1 MCGIAGYVGGAW
13 LTSADSVEQQ
23 LAVMADALT
32 PRGPD
37 SAGYWSD
44 PEQTIALAHR
54 RLAIIEPSETGHQPM
69 MSASGR
75 YVISFNGEVY
85 NHLDLRK
92 RLSNG
97 GSNKITWRG
106 RSDTETLIAGI
117 ETWGLSE
124 TLKKSVGMY
133 AFALWDR
140 EEQILYLVRDRIG
153 EKPLYYGYQR
163 GVFLFGS
170 ELKALKMHP
179 AFEGEVDRDAITL
192 QLRHSYIPTPYSI
205 YKGIKKLPPGTF
217 IKLLVSNGRLSGI
230 EPEPVS
236 YWSLGDAINDGINNP
251 FDGSETDAVDALDG
265 LLSASVRQQ
274 MVADVPLGA
283 FLSSGVD
290 SSTIVALMQSQSS
303 LPAKT
308 FTIGFKEDGY
318 NEAVHAKAV
327 AAHLGTDHTEL
338 YVSPEQALDVIPR
351 LPMLYDE
358 PFSDSSQI
366 PTFLVSQMTRQ
377 HVTVS
382 LSGDGGDELFGG
394 YNRYQMT
401 SGLWSK
407 IGRLPLPLRHLAA
420 KGLRTLAPEQW
431 NQISKWIPGAAR
443 YADFGGKIHKGAGV
457 LASQT
462 SDELYLNLI
471 THWPDPSSLVINGI
485 EPPPQITQP
494 QFLLNGIVEQMMA
507 LDSVSYLT
515 DDILCKIDRAAMG
528 VSLET
533 RVPFLDHHIVEFA
546 WRLPLSMKIRDG
558 QGKWILRQVLN
569 KYVPKELIKRPK
581 MGFGVP
587 IDSWLRGPLR
597 DWAEDLLD
605 GSRLRKEGYF
615 CPEPIRQKWTEH
627 LSGKR
632 NWQYHLW
639 DVLMFQAWLEEQ

>member
-485 EPPPQITQP
+485 EPPTQITQP

>member
-140 EEQILYLVRDRIG
+140 EEQILSLVRDRIG

-407 IGRLPLPLRHLAA
+407 IGRLPLPLRHLVA

-485 EPPPQITQP
+485 EPPTQITQP

>member
-1 MCGIAGYVGGAW
+1 MCGIAGYVGGARF
-13 LTSADSVEQQ
+13 TSAISVEQQ
-23 LAVMADALT
+23 LTAMANALT

-44 PEQTIALAHR
+44 QEHAIALAHR

-85 NHLDLRK
+85 NHLDLRR
-92 RLSNG
+92 RLSNE
-97 GSNKITWRG
+97 GSNQITWRG

-140 EEQILYLVRDRIG
+140 EEQVLYLVRDRMG
-153 EKPLYYGYQR
+153 EKPLYYGYQQ

-179 AFEGEVDRDAITL
+179 AFEGEVDRNAITL

-236 YWSLGDAINDGINNP
+236 YWSLGDAINDGINNT

-274 MVADVPLGA
+274 MGADVPLGA

-407 IGRLPLPLRHLAA
+407 IGKLPLPLRHLAA

-431 NQISKWIPGAAR
+431 NQISKWIPGAAG

-485 EPPPQITQP
+485 EPPTQITQP
-494 QFLLNGIVEQMMA
+494 QFLLNGMVEQMMA

-605 GSRLRKEGYF
+605 GSRLRKEGYLY
-615 CPEPIRQKWTEH
+615 PEPIRQKWTEH

-639 DVLMFQAWLEEQ
+639 DVLMFQVWLEEQ

>member
-13 LTSADSVEQQ
+13 LTSTGGVEQH
-23 LAVMADALT
+23 LTAMADALT

-44 PEQTIALAHR
+44 PEHAVALGHR
-54 RLAIIEPSETGHQPM
+54 RLAIIEPNETGHQPM

-75 YVISFNGEVY
+75 YVISFNGEIY
-85 NHLDLRK
+85 NHLDLREQ
-92 RLSNG
+92 LSIG
-97 GSNKITWRG
+97 GSNQIIWRG
-106 RSDTETLIAGI
+106 RSDTETLITGI

-140 EEQILYLVRDRIG
+140 EEQVLYLVRDRIG
-153 EKPLYYGYQR
+153 EKPLYYGYQQ

-170 ELKALKMHP
+170 ELKALKRHP
-179 AFEGEVDRDAITL
+179 AFEGEVDRNAITL

-217 IKLLVSNGRLSGI
+217 IKLRVSNGRLSGS

-236 YWSLGDAINDGINNP
+236 YWSLGDAISDGIENP

-283 FLSSGVD
+283 FLSGGVD

-303 LPAKT
+303 RPAKT
-308 FTIGFKEDGY
+308 FTIGFNEDGY

-327 AAHLGTDHTEL
+327 AAHLGTEHTEL
-338 YVSPEQALDVIPR
+338 YVSPQQALDVIPR

-394 YNRYQMT
+394 YNRYFMT
-401 SGLWSK
+401 SGLWDK
-407 IGRLPLPLRHLAA
+407 IRRVPLPLRYLVAN
-420 KGLRTLAPEQW
+420 GLRTLAPDQW
-431 NQISKWIPGAAR
+431 NQLSKWIPGAGK
-443 YADFGGKIHKGAGV
+443 YADFGGKVHKGAGV

-462 SDELYLNLI
+462 SDELYLNFV
-471 THWPDPSSLVINGI
+471 THWPDPSSIVINGI
-485 EPPPQITQP
+485 EHPTQITEP
-494 QFLLNGIVEQMMA
+494 QFHLYGMVEQMMA

-515 DDILCKIDRAAMG
+515 DDILCKVDRAAMG

-533 RVPFLDHHIVEFA
+533 RVPFLDHRLVEFA
-546 WRLPLSMKIRDG
+546 WSLPLSMKIRDG
-558 QGKWILRQVLN
+558 QGKWILRQVLY
-569 KYVPKELIKRPK
+569 KYLPKELIERPK

-597 DWAEDLLD
+597 DWAENLLD
-605 GSRLRKEGYF
+605 DISSAAGRLFSSR
-615 CPEPIRQKWTEH
+615 TH
-627 LSGKR
+627 
-632 NWQYHLW
+632 
-639 DVLMFQAWLEEQ
+639 QAKMDGAPFR

>member
-407 IGRLPLPLRHLAA
+407 IGRLPLPLRHLVA

-485 EPPPQITQP
+485 EPPTQITQP

>member
-1 MCGIAGYVGGAW
+1 MCGIAGYVGGSR
-13 LTSADSVEQQ
+13 LTSAISVERQ
-23 LAVMADALT
+23 LTVMADALT

-44 PEQTIALAHR
+44 PEHAIALAHR

-485 EPPPQITQP
+485 EPPTQITQP